1 MKIIKIEPYDNGAH
15 ANQTSS
21 ATFPVPDG
29 YALIPDDMPIPDTFP
44 FVDIEVEG
52 YDPPVVTSM
61 TSGVIPPPPDPSP
74 AIRIAELKAN
84 LSTTD
89 YQAIKYAE
97 GWISEEDY
105 APIKAQRQA
114 WRNEINELEKGE

>member
-1 MKIIKIEPYDNGAH
+1 MKIIKIEPCGNGAH

-21 ATFPVPDG
+21 STFPVPDG

-52 YDPPVVTSM
+52 DNPPIVTKMTAGVV
-61 TSGVIPPPPDPSP
+61 PPPPEPSVEE
-74 AIRIAELKAN
+74 RIAALKAQ
-84 LSTTD
+84 LEATD

-97 GWISEEDY
+97 GWLTAEEY
-105 APIKAQRQA
+105 APVKAKRQA
-114 WRNEINELEKGE
+114 WRDEINELEKEE